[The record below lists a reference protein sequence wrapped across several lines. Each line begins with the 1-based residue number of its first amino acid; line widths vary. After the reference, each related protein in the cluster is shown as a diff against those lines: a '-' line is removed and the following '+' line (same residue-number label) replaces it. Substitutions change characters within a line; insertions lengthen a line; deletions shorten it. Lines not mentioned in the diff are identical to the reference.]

1 MCPLRTRSRP
11 AAIMVT
17 ATGVPKHRAFGIRQ
31 PRLVAM
37 MRAFSQTAGMP
48 RRGLRL
54 QRYRDKRPQQRKQ
67 QQKPGSNPLHVV
79 Q

>member
-1 MCPLRTRSRP
+1 
-11 AAIMVT
+11 
-17 ATGVPKHRAFGIRQ
+17 
-31 PRLVAM
+31 M